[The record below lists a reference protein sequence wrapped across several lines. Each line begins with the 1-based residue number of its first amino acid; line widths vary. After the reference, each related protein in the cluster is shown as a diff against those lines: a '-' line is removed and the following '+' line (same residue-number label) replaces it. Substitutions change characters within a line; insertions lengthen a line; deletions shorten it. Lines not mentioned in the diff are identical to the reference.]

1 MEQKKLY
8 VTPEETVVE
17 IKMQQH
23 LLAGSGGDSI
33 TTPTDDAR
41 VLDFTDTEELN

>member
-8 VTPEETVVE
+8 VKPEETVVE
-17 IKMQQH
+17 MKTQQI
-23 LLAGSGGDSI
+23 LCTSGDSNSD
-33 TTPTDDAR
+33 PHEDAR

>member
-23 LLAGSGGDSI
+23 LLAGSGGSGSGD
-33 TTPTDDAR
+33 TGDEAR
-41 VLDFTDTEELN
+41 PMDFLPDED